1 MDGIYVDQML
11 FGYNNGHTLINTSL
25 DKTLWRQKDVDF
37 LSDASG
43 MGSFKSYITCYP
55 IYEDGYYV
63 FAKTWYAEELERPGC
78 VWTHIVLVSFND
90 LTSMKEGIDIEAIF
104 QRPDIN
110 EGFGQYGKKILC
122 PAKKKQV
129 INYSKY
135 AIYTLLR
142 SDRKIIIEDENTE
155 KYEKPLLSI
164 LPILPIYI
172 LQKLTICTC
181 SLANRYIDGIVFDYQ
196 ITIPGKINILSRE
209 IENVVVYKNIEARF
223 NYPLWVKYLDD
234 KFTNNEY
241 EKLYGYCS
249 KYGITNRERFCS
261 LTKVFYAVNE
271 FKTPIVLQQYFVLL
285 SKLSEGIKL
294 IEKTRNLIYFYD
306 DKEMKTWFEHSSL
319 IKEILVG
326 MKEKKGIFTKKDLSE
341 KVAVKYA
348 KCIYN
353 ECNKENLNLIFDE
366 YVHNTLNRNGVKVV
380 LQIIEL
386 LTPDDLDIIFN
397 LNYSICM
404 VLVRLDARFLLC
416 KKIWKQDKNYQLD
429 LLSNARLNNS
439 KDKKIIIRNIVEH
452 TTENISGEVYQM
464 FGQDLENVLCDF
476 YKSKDDFT
484 LDQINFWIPYC
495 AKNPKIY
502 IDIVKHISD
511 FTIIYELTE
520 YVDSYNIQDI
530 DECRQWIN
538 TLSKMMDCI
547 NEKQRYKISF
557 FALPFV
563 IKLKGSGVEKFD
575 EMVFQEINYRL
586 ENSEMDFTDWKYVS
600 TVLPEVSLEQ
610 SWDKCLR
617 LRLAFKDIVDFNL
630 KIK

>member
-241 EKLYGYCS
+241 EKL
-249 KYGITNRERFCS
+249 
-261 LTKVFYAVNE
+261 
-271 FKTPIVLQQYFVLL
+271 FK
-285 SKLSEGIKL
+285 
-294 IEKTRNLIYFYD
+294 
-306 DKEMKTWFEHSSL
+306 
-319 IKEILVG
+319 LVG
-326 MKEKKGIFTKKDLSE
+326 KRSGKLFLKDINMKENKYLNASSFANMMQRLCKSE
-341 KVAVKYA
+341 KYLK
-348 KCIYN
+348 
-353 ECNKENLNLIFDE
+353 
-366 YVHNTLNRNGVKVV
+366 
-380 LQIIEL
+380 II
-386 LTPDDLDIIFN
+386 DD
-397 LNYSICM
+397 S
-404 VLVRLDARFLLC
+404 R
-416 KKIWKQDKNYQLD
+416 
-429 LLSNARLNNS
+429 
-439 KDKKIIIRNIVEH
+439 KKIII
-452 TTENISGEVYQM
+452 
-464 FGQDLENVLCDF
+464 D
-476 YKSKDDFT
+476 
-484 LDQINFWIPYC
+484 
-495 AKNPKIY
+495 KN
-502 IDIVKHISD
+502 
-511 FTIIYELTE
+511 
-520 YVDSYNIQDI
+520 
-530 DECRQWIN
+530 
-538 TLSKMMDCI
+538 
-547 NEKQRYKISF
+547 
-557 FALPFV
+557 
-563 IKLKGSGVEKFD
+563 
-575 EMVFQEINYRL
+575 
-586 ENSEMDFTDWKYVS
+586 
-600 TVLPEVSLEQ
+600 
-610 SWDKCLR
+610 
-617 LRLAFKDIVDFNL
+617 KDIVGGASLLDTLIVEPKNKFMSMINSFLNDKKLAIKDMAILRELLNNIMYTDISKDYNKFKALSNEIFRIIKRNSFNDELLEDTKVELRGEIKSYEDFLGHLRNKNKVVENKEL
-630 KIK
+630 KLGDRKERINEYKKNKLKQKIKIKKSSLSSESKLWIDILVDQLLAFDKDMIDNFKTDYKSYLPVENNDINEIIDVVIKQLEYKDADEDIIDTLKGVNL